1 MALVNINLNDKEE
14 ILFRTY
20 SRKAGK
26 SLSELS
32 KSALLDQI
40 EDELAYETG
49 IKALKDFEKN
59 PVSYSIDDLISEL
72 ENDIQKIYINFG
84 VKKYILLEKYLKRA

>member
-1 MALVNINLNDKEE
+1 MTFVNINLNEKEE

-20 SRKAGK
+20 SMKAGK
-26 SLSELS
+26 SLPELF
-32 KSALLDQI
+32 KRALLDEI

-49 IKALKDFEKN
+49 IKILKDFEKN

-72 ENDIQKIYINFG
+72 KNDI
-84 VKKYILLEKYLKRA
+84 

>member
-1 MALVNINLNDKEE
+1 MTFVNINLNEKEE

-20 SRKAGK
+20 SMTTGK
-26 SLSELS
+26 SLSELF

-40 EDELAYETG
+40 EDELAYETS
-49 IKALKDFEKN
+49 IKALEDFEKN

-72 ENDIQKIYINFG
+72 ENKI
-84 VKKYILLEKYLKRA
+84 